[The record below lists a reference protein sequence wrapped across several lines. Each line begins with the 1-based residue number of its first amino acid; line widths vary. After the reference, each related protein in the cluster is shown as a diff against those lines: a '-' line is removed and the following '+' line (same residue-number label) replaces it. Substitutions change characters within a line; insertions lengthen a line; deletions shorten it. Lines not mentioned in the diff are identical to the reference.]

1 MPALTVTVMAGKTA
15 RHGGRDRAARGP
27 AVLRP
32 RAGLFPWA
40 VAMCLVLVGAAAGFR
55 PVGAQELSRGQ
66 LVYVPVY
73 SHVYHGDRERPILL
87 AATVSIRNLDPGQAI
102 TLTQA
107 DYYDSE
113 GRLIR
118 SYLTQPLTLKPL
130 ASTRFVVRESDTR
143 GGSGAHFL
151 VRWQAAAEVNPPLV
165 ESVMLG
171 TAIQQGISFSSRG
184 VPIRPR

>member
-1 MPALTVTVMAGKTA
+1 MQMLRSRGGIREAAAGGWEKPAAP
-15 RHGGRDRAARGP
+15 GGCRR
-27 AVLRP
+27 
-32 RAGLFPWA
+32 RAGLLCGA
-40 VAMCLVLVGAAAGFR
+40 TLLCLALVGLAMASL

-87 AATVSIRNLDPGQAI
+87 AATVSIRNTDPGHPI

-118 SYLTQPLTLKPL
+118 SYLTQPLTLRPL
-130 ASTRFVVRESDTR
+130 ASTRFVVRESDTK

-151 VRWQAAAEVNPPLV
+151 VRWQAGAEVNPPIV

>member
-1 MPALTVTVMAGKTA
+1 MLSFHVCCSQPLPCRSEGGSRQTA
-15 RHGGRDRAARGP
+15 RLPRWAATLCLALLGLT
-27 AVLRP
+27 AGVLP
-32 RAGLFPWA
+32 G
-40 VAMCLVLVGAAAGFR
+40 
-55 PVGAQELSRGQ
+55 GAQELSRGQ

-73 SHVYHGDRERPILL
+73 SHVYHGDKEHPILL
-87 AATVSIRNLDPGQAI
+87 AATVSIRNTDPGHPI

-118 SYLTQPLTLKPL
+118 SYLTQPLTLRPL
-130 ASTRFVVRESDTR
+130 ASTRFVVRESDTK

-151 VRWQAAAEVNPPLV
+151 VRWQAATEVNAPLV

-184 VPIRPR
+184 IPIRPR

>member
-1 MPALTVTVMAGKTA
+1 MVFLHVCCSQPLPLRSGGDSRQKA
-15 RHGGRDRAARGP
+15 RLSR
-27 AVLRP
+27 
-32 RAGLFPWA
+32 W
-40 VAMCLVLVGAAAGFR
+40 AAAFCLALLWLAAGVR
-55 PVGAQELSRGQ
+55 PGGAQELSRGQ

-73 SHVYHGDRERPILL
+73 SHVYHGDKEHPILL
-87 AATVSIRNLDPGQAI
+87 AATVSIRNTDPGHPI

-118 SYLTQPLTLKPL
+118 SYLTQPLTLRPL
-130 ASTRFVVRESDTR
+130 ASTRFVVRESDTK

-151 VRWQAAAEVNPPLV
+151 VRWQAGAEVNAPLV
-165 ESVMLG
+165 ESIMLG

-184 VPIRPR
+184 IPIRPR

>member
-1 MPALTVTVMAGKTA
+1 MQPVVVTERVRSKSPGALRSQGTRSLAGFLTKTA
-15 RHGGRDRAARGP
+15 AICLALLGLAT
-27 AVLRP
+27 VSRP
-32 RAGLFPWA
+32 GW
-40 VAMCLVLVGAAAGFR
+40 
-55 PVGAQELSRGQ
+55 AQELSRGQ

-73 SHVYHGDRERPILL
+73 SHVYHGDRERPLLL
-87 AATVSIRNLDPGQAI
+87 AATVSIRNTDPGHPI

-118 SYLTQPLTLKPL
+118 SYLPQPLSLKPL
-130 ASTRFVVRESDTR
+130 ASTRFVVRESDTK

-151 VRWQAAAEVNPPLV
+151 VRWQAAAEVNPPIV
-165 ESVMLG
+165 ESIMLG